1 MASPSRPKLPVFCGL
16 ARSNSSSLTLRNSS
30 FTGAGNSVFLG
41 FGTLKVI
48 SSELDGPLVGTV
60 ICVGDYD
67 EAGVALE
74 NGTFGTGSE
83 CT

>member
-1 MASPSRPKLPVFCGL
+1 MGVSGALPLKTQLNALIAFGVVRCSSPS
-16 ARSNSSSLTLRNSS
+16 
-30 FTGAGNSVFLG
+30 FL
-41 FGTLKVI
+41 
-48 SSELDGPLVGTV
+48 SSELDGPLTGTV